1 MITFG
6 ERPPRSA
13 DIIAVKLI
21 DQYRD
26 HSRLYPECSND
37 RFCKLRNEGS
47 FLLNRP
53 PPSHFD
59 NYNRHIAQQNSLVPD
74 MISHAGPGQ
83 GKKG

>member
-37 RFCKLRNEGS
+37 RFCKLRIKVLFCLIVLPLAILIITTGI
-47 FLLNRP
+47 LLNR
-53 PPSHFD
+53 
-59 NYNRHIAQQNSLVPD
+59 IVWSLT
-74 MISHAGPGQ
+74 
-83 GKKG
+83 